1 MNELKRAWQ
10 EIRYYPSAL
19 VSLVLIILMII
30 AAIWIVIAI
39 PYREAVRLW
48 RGGESVWYQLPKTV
62 PPKWVNWF
70 RSEKLPETLILDTR
84 QHPEW
89 KTYKPAGDGRQIVV
103 EFVIPFQADQF
114 PQELSMY
121 FFTTSSASFK
131 PPFVSLSWKTPDG
144 RSMRVSD
151 FGLQSMKFNYRFAQD
166 KKLTQRLGGE
176 EHNVG
181 LFADPQS
188 TPPKPLKGDYRLKVE
203 ILTFEADTDVDI
215 EFIQYGKVYGWFGT
229 DHMRRDLKIGLLWG
243 LPVALMFG
251 LLASVGTSLA
261 AMLIAAVGAWFGGWV
276 DDLIQRIT
284 EVNLVLPFLPIL
296 IMVGTFYSRS
306 IFVILGVTV
315 LLSIFGGAIKSYR
328 AIFMQVREMP
338 YIEAARAYGAGDGRI
353 ILRYMVPRL
362 IPLLIP
368 ALVSGIPSYVFLEAS
383 LAVIGLGDPVL
394 PTWGKIIK
402 DAEFNGALYKGM
414 YYWVLEP
421 SFLLMVSGLAFAVLG
436 FSLDRIFNPRLR
448 GV

>member
-1 MNELKRAWQ
+1 MNQLKRSLQ
-10 EIRYYPSAL
+10 DLSRYPSAV
-19 VSLVLIILMII
+19 VSLIFIIFMFI

-70 RSEKLPETLILDTR
+70 RREKLPETLILDTR

-89 KTYKPAGDGRQIVV
+89 KTYQSAGDGRYIVV
-103 EFVIPFQADQF
+103 EFTIPFEADEF

-121 FFTTSSASFK
+121 FYSTSYTKA
-131 PPFVSLSWKTPDG
+131 PFVSLTWNTPDG
-144 RSMRVSD
+144 RSIRTSD
-151 FGLQSMKFNYRFAQD
+151 FSLQSLRFNYRFAQD
-166 KKLTQRLGGE
+166 QKLIQRLGGMD
-176 EHNVG
+176 HNIAM
-181 LFADPQS
+181 FADPQS
-188 TPPKPLKGDYRLKVE
+188 EPPKPLKGEYHLTVG
-203 ILTFEADTDVDI
+203 ILTFDADTDVDV

-229 DHMRRDLKIGLLWG
+229 DHMRRDLKVGLLWG

-261 AMLIAAVGAWFGGWV
+261 AMLIAAIGSWYGGWV
-276 DDLIQRIT
+276 DDLIQRVT

-328 AIFMQVREMP
+328 AIFLQVREMP

-368 ALVSGIPSYVFLEAS
+368 ALVSGIPSYVFLEVS

-394 PTWGKIIK
+394 PTWGKIIQ

-448 GV
+448 GM

>member
-1 MNELKRAWQ
+1 MNQLKRALQ
-10 EIRYYPSAL
+10 DLSRYPSAV
-19 VSLVLIILMII
+19 VSLIFIIFMFI
-30 AAIWIVIAI
+30 AAIWIVVAI

-48 RGGESVWYQLPKTV
+48 RGGESVWYRLPKTV

-70 RSEKLPETLILDTR
+70 RREKLPETLILDTR

-89 KTYKPAGDGRQIVV
+89 KTYQPAGDGRYIVV
-103 EFVIPFQADQF
+103 EFTIPFEADEF

-121 FFTTSSASFK
+121 FYSTSYTKA
-131 PPFVSLSWKTPDG
+131 PFVSLSWNTPDG
-144 RSMRVSD
+144 RSIRTSD
-151 FGLQSMKFNYRFAQD
+151 FSLQSLRFNYRFAQD
-166 KKLTQRLGGE
+166 QKLLQRLGGVD
-176 EHNVG
+176 HNIAM
-181 LFADPQS
+181 FADPQS
-188 TPPKPLKGDYRLKVE
+188 EPPKPLKGEYHLTVG
-203 ILTFEADTDVDI
+203 ILTFDATTDVDV
-215 EFIQYGKVYGWFGT
+215 EFLQYGKVYGWFGT
-229 DHMRRDLKIGLLWG
+229 DHMRRDLKVGLLWG
-243 LPVALMFG
+243 LPLALMFG

-261 AMLIAAVGAWFGGWV
+261 AMLIAAIGSWYGGWV

-328 AIFMQVREMP
+328 AIFLQVREMP

-394 PTWGKIIK
+394 PTWGKIIQ

-448 GV
+448 GM